1 MCYVGSIYQTTQLH
15 PLDPVSRP
23 GSKISVTLGAAVEMK
38 PRAGTWP
45 QAWVLQ
51 GVSLLAESP
60 TKEGPYCPRPETLA
74 PGPSWSYG
82 LLVSCV
88 LMNWSLAMSFSTPDF
103 LETVS
108 IFSLVAPPLPRFLAE
123 V

>member
-1 MCYVGSIYQTTQLH
+1 M
-15 PLDPVSRP
+15 
-23 GSKISVTLGAAVEMK
+23 TLGAAVEMK

-60 TKEGPYCPRPETLA
+60 TKEGPYCPRPQTLA
-74 PGPSWSYG
+74 PDPSRCYG

-88 LMNWSLAMSFSTPDF
+88 LMNWSLVMSFLTPDF
-103 LETVS
+103 LEIVS
-108 IFSLVAPPLPRFLAE
+108 IFSLVAPPLPPF
-123 V
+123 